1 MISPVNSLSSSSIL
15 SLFGVSGSSAVADT
29 SGAGKL
35 LNNVTGNTDDALKTG
50 NAVGTIIQLVS
61 DQKQSDTL
69 FQMVNAQKAYAAN
82 GDYSETATGTG
93 TVITDAQMEQ
103 NSLAS
108 ATELASGTGPQA
120 DRAKAY
126 LDALA
131 KGTIQQTDLSTMS
144 VTATM
149 TQTNSYYAD
158 GRDKGES
165 GSYNINGLDQFLQKY
180 TTVGDDGLTR
190 DKATGKYATVSQNGT
205 KFSYIVW

>member
-1 MISPVNSLSSSSIL
+1 MIPPVNSLPSSSVL
-15 SLFGVSGSSAVADT
+15 SLFRASGSSAVTDT

-50 NAVGTIIQLVS
+50 NAVGTIIRLVS

-103 NSLAS
+103 NSHAS

-131 KGTIQQTDLSTMS
+131 KGTIQQTDMS
-144 VTATM
+144 NMGVTATM

-165 GSYNINGLDQFLQKY
+165 GSYSVKGMDQFVAKFID
-180 TTVGDDGLTR
+180 VKDGIMT
-190 DKATGKYATVSQNGT
+190 DKATGKYASISQNGT
-205 KFSYIVW
+205 KFTYNVW